1 MSKLIVYR
9 ASAGSGKTYRLA
21 AEYLKQVI
29 KNPESY
35 KNILAVTFTN
45 KATNEMKS
53 RILDELF
60 NISQGKKS
68 DMVDEISKV
77 LSLSEIQIT
86 QRATQALSMILHD
99 YSRFSISTID
109 SFVQRVIQALL
120 WEIGEQGGV
129 DIKLDTQPVL
139 EQAAD
144 NLIDSASDVD
154 ELMHWII
161 RMGETLMDEGKNWDV
176 KYRLIDLGKQIFTE
190 SFRDMDRKEVM
201 QFTDK
206 QNVEILRK
214 SLHKLVGDIISK
226 LNETS
231 KNVLNELEKSG
242 LNSQNFAYGNT
253 GVINIFSICASLNDS
268 SEQLPKTDGVRLQ
281 NALTD
286 PTGECWVNKTTFNN
300 HAEFLPIQKIVKEV
314 LHPALLEI
322 VHFINNNNPSYITAK
337 LILKHLENLALIG
350 DLWVKIRQ
358 LSKEEGFLLL
368 NDSNHLLR
376 EFVKDSDAPFI
387 YEKVGTR
394 YDIFMIDEFQDT
406 SGVQWK
412 NFMPLVEN
420 SLSQDFFSMIVGD
433 VKQSIYRWRNGDW
446 KILATEVEK
455 DFAHHGI
462 EERFLKVNRRSLPAV
477 VDFNN
482 NFFDSAI
489 NVISDQ
495 IDSIKIDGN
504 DSLSSTFRNQANNA
518 YKDVRQ
524 ECFYSINDAS
534 GKVEVN
540 FIAKSNADEYLESLA
555 GELPLLIENLKKDY
569 KLGDIAILV
578 RRNIEGQKIAN
589 ILLDHNRTNED
600 KANHIAFIS
609 QDGLLLKASS
619 LVRLMISALRLV
631 DNPQNEIAIK
641 VLSKELIAL
650 KPQHE
655 IQWHNR
661 FVGQSFTEEEAE
673 WLNKLN
679 SRPLQEIFEAIAHRF
694 ELFSHSQELAYLAEL
709 HEHVLTLSGKGG
721 SDVGQFLSWWDE
733 NSYKLSLSVPESAD
747 AISILTIHKAKGLQ
761 FPVVII
767 PFADWQFR
775 AQGKSPLLWV
785 CTDRKPFDI
794 LPRYPIYAT
803 SLAQNSIFASEV
815 LEEYMKEMIDNLNLL
830 YVGFTRPQN
839 ELYIFSAHPAVSKNG
854 TDDGKI
860 NKTSKLLWEVIP
872 ELAEEY
878 QEIKN
883 DENITINHK
892 FRFGKQASAPSN
904 GHFKSNDNLEW
915 RMESYPVGVDHGN
928 IKLRMEASEFFLS
941 APSDKFQQRE
951 HGKVMHEVFSRIKTI
966 DNIDEAMHKLCSEG
980 LIGNS
985 EKEHMGK
992 RIRELLTDEPM
1003 RSWFT
1008 DEWEIKNEATILT
1021 PRGHNYRPDR
1031 VMIKDD
1037 SATVVDFKFG
1047 SQSDAH
1053 TTQVNRYTNLLRDM
1067 GYSHVKGFIWYVDA
1081 NNLVE
1086 L

>member
-1 MSKLIVYR
+1 MSKLVVYR

-21 AEYLKQVI
+21 AEYLKQVL

-86 QRATQALSMILHD
+86 QRAQQALSLILHD

-129 DIKLDTQPVL
+129 DIRLDTQPVL

-144 NLIDSASDVD
+144 NLIDSASHVD
-154 ELMHWII
+154 ELMRWII
-161 RMGETLMDEGKNWDV
+161 RMGEALMDEGKNWDV

-190 SFRDMDRKEVM
+190 SFRVMDRNEVM
-201 QFTDK
+201 RFTDK
-206 QNVEILRK
+206 QNVEILKK
-214 SLHKLVGDIISK
+214 SLQNLLGDIITK
-226 LNETS
+226 LKEIS
-231 KNVLNELEKSG
+231 QKALKELEKSG
-242 LNSQNFAYGNT
+242 LTSQNFAYANS
-253 GVINIFSICASLNDS
+253 GVINIFNVCSSLDDT

-281 NALTD
+281 NALND
-286 PTGECWVNKTTFNN
+286 PTGEGWVNKTTFNN
-300 HAEFLPIQKIVKEV
+300 QVEFLPIQRIVKEV
-314 LHPALLEI
+314 LHPTLLEI
-322 VHFINNNNPSYITAK
+322 VEIINKNNPSFITAK
-337 LILKHLENLALIG
+337 LILKNLENLALIG
-350 DLWVKIRQ
+350 DLWVKIRE

-406 SGVQWK
+406 SVVQWK

-489 NVISDQ
+489 KVISSQ
-495 IDSIKIDGN
+495 IENIKIDGN
-504 DSLSSTFRNQANNA
+504 ESLSNTFCDKANNA
-518 YKDVRQ
+518 YKDVKQ
-524 ECFYSINDAS
+524 ECYYCKDDAS

-540 FIAKSNADEYLESLA
+540 FITKSNSDEYLETLA
-555 GELPLLIENLKKDY
+555 NELPSLIKKLKQEY
-569 KLGDIAILV
+569 KLGEIAILV
-578 RRNIEGQKIAN
+578 RRNIEGQKVAN
-589 ILLDHNRTNED
+589 ILLDHNRTNGD
-600 KANHIAFIS
+600 KTNHIAFIS

-619 LVRLMISALRLV
+619 LVRLMVSAFRLV
-631 DNPQNEIAIK
+631 DNPQNEVAIK
-641 VLSKELIAL
+641 VLSKELAAL
-650 KPQHE
+650 KPQNE
-655 IQWHNR
+655 IKWHSQ
-661 FVGQSFTEEEAE
+661 FVGGSTVEEEIV
-673 WLNKLN
+673 WLNVLN
-679 SRPLQEIFEAIAHRF
+679 SRPLQETFEAIAHRY

-709 HEHVLTLSGKGG
+709 HEHILTLSGKGG
-721 SDVGQFLSWWDE
+721 SDIGQFLSWWDE
-733 NSYKLSLSVPESAD
+733 NSYKLSLSVPESTD

-785 CTDRKPFDI
+785 STEKKPFDI

-803 SLAQNSIFASEV
+803 SVAQNSIFASEV
-815 LEEYMKEMIDNLNLL
+815 VEEYMKEMIDNLNLL

-839 ELYIFSAHPAVSKNG
+839 ELYIFSAYPDESKKG
-854 TDDGKI
+854 KDDGKI
-860 NKTSKLLWEVIP
+860 NNTSKLLWQVIP
-872 ELAEEY
+872 ELADEY
-878 QEIKN
+878 QEIQK
-883 DENITINHK
+883 DEGKSINHK
-892 FRFGKQASAPSN
+892 FLFGQQTSAPRKGQS
-904 GHFKSNDNLEW
+904 KSNDNIEW

-928 IKLRMEASEFFLS
+928 IRLRMEAGEFFLS

-951 HGKVMHEVFSRIKTI
+951 HGKVMHEVFSRIQSI
-966 DNIDEAMHKLCSEG
+966 DNIDEAMHRLCSDG
-980 LIGNS
+980 LI
-985 EKEHMGK
+985 ECKDKEHMGK

-1003 RSWFT
+1003 KSWFT
-1008 DEWEIKNEATILT
+1008 GDWEIKNEATILT

-1037 SATVVDFKFG
+1037 SALVVDFKFG
-1047 SQSDAH
+1047 SQSNSH
-1053 TTQVNRYTNLLRDM
+1053 TLQVNRYTNLLKEM
-1067 GYSHVKGFIWYVDA
+1067 GYKQVKGFIWYVDA